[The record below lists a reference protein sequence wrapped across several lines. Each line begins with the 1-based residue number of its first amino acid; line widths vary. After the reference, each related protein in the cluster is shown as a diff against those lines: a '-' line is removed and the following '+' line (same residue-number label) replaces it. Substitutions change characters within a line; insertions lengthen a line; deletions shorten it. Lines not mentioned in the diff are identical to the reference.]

1 MAIGQN
7 EARKVKTFSVTVVDP
22 FIYDREKKQNVV
34 KTDNYKI
41 RKENGVHY
49 SSRVQYVDE
58 ASLLK
63 DLRKYYK
70 SKLSRHGYFVIDG
83 KKVKV

>member
-7 EARKVKTFSVTVVDP
+7 EARKVKTFSVQVIDP

-34 KTDNYKI
+34 ETDMSKI
-41 RKENGVHY
+41 RKANGVHRNL
-49 SSRVQYVDE
+49 RVQYADE

-63 DLRKYYK
+63 DLRAFWKG
-70 SKLSRHGYFVIDG
+70 KLSRHGYALIDG
-83 KKVKV
+83 KKVKL

>member
-7 EARKVKTFSVTVVDP
+7 EARKVKTFSVKVIDP

-34 KTDNYKI
+34 ETDMYKI
-41 RKENGVHY
+41 DRANGVLRNL
-49 SSRVQYVDE
+49 RVQYVDE

-63 DLRKYYK
+63 DLRGYWKGK
-70 SKLSRHGYFVIDG
+70 ISRHGYALIDG
-83 KKVKV
+83 KKVKL

>member
-7 EARKVKTFSVTVVDP
+7 EARKVKTFSVKVIDP

-34 KTDNYKI
+34 ETDMYKI
-41 RKENGVHY
+41 DRENGVHF
-49 SSRVQYVDE
+49 SSRLQYVDE

-63 DLRKYYK
+63 DLRKTYK
-70 SKLSRHGYFVIDG
+70 SRLSRHGYFVIDG

>member
-7 EARKVKTFSVTVVDP
+7 EARKVKTFSVKVIDP

-34 KTDNYKI
+34 ETDMYKI
-41 RKENGVHY
+41 DRENGVHL
-49 SSRVQYVDE
+49 STRLQFPDE
-58 ASLLK
+58 ASLLVA
-63 DLRKYYK
+63 LRKTYK
-70 SKLSRHGYFVIDG
+70 SRLSRHGYFVIDG

>member
-7 EARKVKTFSVTVVDP
+7 EARKVKTFSVKVIDP

-34 KTDNYKI
+34 ETNMSKI
-41 RKENGVHY
+41 DKENGVLM
-49 SSRVQYVDE
+49 SMRLQYADE

-63 DLRKYYK
+63 DLRKQYK
-70 SKLSRHGYFVIDG
+70 NKVSRHGYALIDG
-83 KKVKV
+83 KKVKL